1 MKSNNKKKMPK
12 ELSAGN
18 GTKPHVRRRAVKLK
32 PIEKVAQILCGSIDR
47 FSDGSQSWVL
57 IEDKNWSINICF
69 NDKGD
74 KFEHITVG
82 QKIYQVVDEKVIAR
96 IGAGS

>member
-1 MKSNNKKKMPK
+1 MKKKLVQKMPK
-12 ELSAGN
+12 AGQAGN
-18 GTKPHVRRRAVKLK
+18 GTKPPVRRRAAKLK
-32 PIEKVAQILCGSIDR
+32 PIEKVAQILGGSIDS

-82 QKIYQVVDEKVIAR
+82 RKIYQVVDEKVIAR

>member
-1 MKSNNKKKMPK
+1 MKKIK
-12 ELSAGN
+12 ERQAGN
-18 GTKPHVRRRAVKLK
+18 GTKPPVRCRAARLK
-32 PIEKVAQILCGSIDR
+32 PIEKVAQILGGSIDR

-57 IEDKNWSINICF
+57 IEDKHWSISICF

-96 IGAGS
+96 IGAGL

>member
-1 MKSNNKKKMPK
+1 MKKNKIQKMPK
-12 ELSAGN
+12 EPSVGN
-18 GTKPHVRRRAVKLK
+18 GTKPPVRRRAAKLK
-32 PIEKVAQILCGSIDR
+32 PIEKVAQILGGSIDS

-74 KFEHITVG
+74 RFEHITFA

>member
-1 MKSNNKKKMPK
+1 MKKIK
-12 ELSAGN
+12 ERQAGN
-18 GTKPHVRRRAVKLK
+18 GTKPHVRRRAAKLK
-32 PIEKVAQILCGSIDR
+32 PIEKVAQILGGSVGR

-69 NDKGD
+69 NGKGD
-74 KFEHITVG
+74 KFEHITFA